1 MKDHIR
7 GDEGAVED
15 EGGDVNEP
23 FPGFEALPP
32 DAEREVDGHR
42 ETGTTHEEDKKRED
56 FRGRKRHRYMYRLGS
71 VGTYRSFVNCCGC
84 FLHCLLYVSLVH
96 LKQDVGLLKQWNIL
110 FFRECLIW
118 LGFSGKTFTFSALV
132 EFRRYF
138 LGNF

>member
-1 MKDHIR
+1 MQNHIR

-23 FPGFEALPP
+23 LPGFEALPP

-71 VGTYRSFVNCCGC
+71 VGDLSVVC
-84 FLHCLLYVSLVH
+84 
-96 LKQDVGLLKQWNIL
+96 QL
-110 FFRECLIW
+110 FW
-118 LGFSGKTFTFSALV
+118 MFSALSFVCFFGTPQAGCRSFETV
-132 EFRRYF
+132 EYF
-138 LGNF
+138 IL